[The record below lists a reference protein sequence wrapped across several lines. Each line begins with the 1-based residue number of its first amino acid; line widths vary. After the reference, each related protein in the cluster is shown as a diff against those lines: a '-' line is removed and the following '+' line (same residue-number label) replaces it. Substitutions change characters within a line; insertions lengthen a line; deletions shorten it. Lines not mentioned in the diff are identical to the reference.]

1 MQGSDLGEGKK
12 QAPILSSLQLLKHF
26 LSLYSTGSQSKH
38 VKVSRQLFRA
48 QTHFL
53 AVFMWNSLSTMGSH
67 EEVPPQDMSQ
77 DPAEP
82 VGLRERED
90 WDGGPLES

>member
-1 MQGSDLGEGKK
+1 
-12 QAPILSSLQLLKHF
+12 
-26 LSLYSTGSQSKH
+26 
-38 VKVSRQLFRA
+38 
-48 QTHFL
+48 
-53 AVFMWNSLSTMGSH
+53 MGSH

-82 VGLRERED
+82 VGLWERED